1 MAVQHLKLANLNG
14 EPEIFYSIQGE
25 GRQIGR
31 PSVFVRT
38 SLCNLHCVWCDTD
51 YTWNWEGTPFHHVRD
66 ADPGYRKFDKK
77 QWLARVPIEEVADR
91 IAAFP
96 CRNVVLTGGEPMM
109 QQAGLVL
116 LMRALLHRN
125 SGYWFEVE
133 TNATYKP
140 DQAFDCLVNQ
150 YNASPKLSGSGNPD
164 RLREKPGAL
173 RLLASSPKAFFKFV
187 VASRTDLEEVLSMV
201 RRYRLQADRVWL
213 MPEGATVEELAARR
227 AWLVEHCKA
236 EGFHYTDRLHIQ
248 IWGSKK
254 GV

>member
-1 MAVQHLKLANLNG
+1 MAVQHLKLANLSG

-25 GRQIGR
+25 GRHIGR

-38 SLCNLHCVWCDTD
+38 SLCNLHCIWCDTD

-66 ADPGYRKFDKK
+66 AEPEYRKFDKK
-77 QWLARVPIEEVADR
+77 QWLARVPVGEVADR

-96 CRNVVLTGGEPMM
+96 CRNIVLTGGEPMM

-116 LMRALLHRN
+116 LMHTLLQQDP
-125 SGYWFEVE
+125 GYWFEVE

-140 DQAFDCLVNQ
+140 GDAFDALVHQ
-150 YNASPKLSGSGNPD
+150 YNASPKLSGSGNPE
-164 RLREKPGAL
+164 RLREKPGVL
-173 RLLASSPKAFFKFV
+173 RHFAANPKAYFKFV
-187 VASRTDLEEVLSMV
+187 VATRADLEEVMAMV

-213 MPEGATVEELAARR
+213 MPEGSTAEELAERR
-227 AWLVEHCKA
+227 LWLVERCKS
-236 EGFHYTDRLHIQ
+236 EGFSFTDRLHIQ